1 MMPSPPA
8 SMPVCPMSCVPRR
21 LLMFLLAIVGSM
33 PAAAAVTSGFS
44 SGTLTVSSDGAD
56 DIFVACS
63 GVGGN
68 VLVNGANPGT
78 GPVACSAVTTLS
90 VGGGP
95 GANLIDLTGVN
106 ASTFPAAANRSIDG
120 GDGGDTIRGSAS
132 VDVIFGGPGTDTID
146 GNQGNDIVFLGEG
159 DDTFTW
165 QPGDG
170 SDTLEGQGGNDRLVF
185 DGSGGSEN
193 VTLSPNGTRAIF
205 FRDIGAITM
214 DTNDIERIEYSALG
228 GADTMTINPLAGTD
242 VSEVELGLAGT
253 LGGAT
258 GDANL
263 DTVNLV
269 GGPGA
274 DSIVADAT
282 GGTVTV
288 TTGVATLAITGVD
301 PTLDVLNLQGGDGN
315 DSLLVGAGLAG
326 QFGTLG
332 VDGGIGNDTVTV
344 RGTPGADVITIA
356 ALTPFV
362 AVSGVALI
370 DALATEN
377 LRVDALAGNDVVGA
391 SGNVAALFAMTL
403 DGGADDDTLSGGNG
417 ADVLFGGSGNDVL
430 DGNQQDDIVLG
441 GEGDD
446 LFPWDPGD
454 GNDILEGQGGS
465 DTLRFNGSG
474 ANENIALTA
483 NGQRLLLT
491 RDIGAIVMDLDDV
504 EFVDVN
510 PLSGIDALIVNDIAA
525 TDATRV
531 RVTLSATLGGTSG
544 DGQADTVT
552 VNGSGAADS
561 IALTALSTVTR
572 DVRVSRGA
580 LAVEVYAA
588 DPPLDGID
596 RLVVN
601 ALGGDDT
608 IGLSAVEAGI
618 VSLTLDGGGGS
629 AMPGDIVA
637 LAGEAVAET
646 YTIAPNAARVTLARS
661 APLALAVDLHAIEW
675 LELALD
681 AGADILNTQG
691 LPGTSQLLDG
701 GSPGV
706 VPGDSLNVAG
716 FTGDVS
722 VSPILVAGSMPIVHS
737 NFEQSTN
744 QQVIE
749 AFLSGAQETPPNPS
763 SGRGYGTVT
772 LNAAQDQI
780 LVFLE
785 FSGLAGNNTLTH
797 IHGPAPRRVAA
808 APIIDLPASGTSS
821 GSFTV
826 GPIAITPTQR
836 DQLKAGLWYFNVHST
851 APGSAG
857 GEIRGQLD
865 DLMFR
870 DGFE

>member
-1 MMPSPPA
+1 MSRMPCRPLLLVLA
-8 SMPVCPMSCVPRR
+8 LCVSMS
-21 LLMFLLAIVGSM
+21 
-33 PAAAAVTSGFS
+33 AAATVSSGFS

-56 DIFVACS
+56 DIAVACS

-90 VGGGP
+90 VSGGP

-106 ASTFPAAANRSIDG
+106 GSNFPAATNRSVDG
-120 GDGGDTIRGSAS
+120 GDGSDTIRGSAS
-132 VDVIFGGPGTDTID
+132 VDVLIGGPGADTID

-159 DDTFTW
+159 DDIFTW
-165 QPGDG
+165 QPGDA

-185 DGSGGSEN
+185 DGSAGSEN
-193 VTLSPNGTRAIF
+193 ITLSPNGTRAVL
-205 FRDIGAITM
+205 FRDIAAITM
-214 DTNDIERIEYSALG
+214 DTNDIERIEYSGLG
-228 GADTMTINPLAGTD
+228 GADTITINPLAGTD
-242 VSEVELGLAGT
+242 VSEVELRLAGT

-263 DTVNLV
+263 DTVNIF

-274 DSIVADAT
+274 DSIVADAA
-282 GGTVTV
+282 GGTVTIS
-288 TTGVATLAITGVD
+288 TGVATLAITGVD
-301 PTLDVLNLQGGDGN
+301 PALDVLNLQGGDGN
-315 DSLLVGAGLAG
+315 DSLQVGAGLAG
-326 QFGTLG
+326 QFGSLA
-332 VDGGIGNDTVTV
+332 VDGGIANDTVTV
-344 RGTPGADVITIA
+344 RGAPGADVITIA
-356 ALTPFV
+356 ASTPFASV
-362 AVSGVALI
+362 AGVALI
-370 DALATEN
+370 DVLAAEN
-377 LRVDALAGNDVVGA
+377 VRVEGLAGNDAVSVP
-391 SGNVAALFAMTL
+391 GNAAALFALTL
-403 DGGADDDTLSGGNG
+403 DGGADDDILSGGNG
-417 ADVLFGGSGNDVL
+417 ADVLFGGSGDDL
-430 DGNQQDDIVLG
+430 IDGNQGADIALG

-446 LFPWDPGD
+446 VFQWDPGD
-454 GNDILEGQGGS
+454 ASDVLEGQGGI

-491 RDIGAIVMDLDDV
+491 RDIAGIVMDLDDV

-510 PLSGIDALIVNDIAA
+510 TLAGTDALIVNDIAG

-531 RVTLSATLGGTSG
+531 RVTLSATLGGAFG

-552 VNGSGAADS
+552 INGSGAADG
-561 IALTALSTVTR
+561 IALTALSAVTR
-572 DVRVSRGA
+572 DVRVVRGA
-580 LAVEVYAA
+580 LGVEVYAA

-608 IGLSAVEAGI
+608 VSLTAAAASL

-629 AMPGDIVA
+629 AMPGDILA
-637 LAGEAVAET
+637 LSGEAVAET
-646 YTIAPNAARVTLARS
+646 YTIAPNAARVALTRT
-661 APLALAVDLHAIEW
+661 APLALAVDIHAIEW
-675 LELALD
+675 LQLALD

-701 GSPGV
+701 GSPSV

-716 FTGDVS
+716 FSGDVT
-722 VSPILVAGSMPIVHS
+722 VSPILVAGAMPIVHS

-749 AFLSGAQETPPNPS
+749 AFLSGAQETPPNPWT
-763 SGRGYGTVT
+763 GRGYGTVT

-808 APIIDLPASGTSS
+808 APIIDLPASGTGS
-821 GSFTV
+821 GNFTV